1 MGIRRRLGRDGGGG
15 TMVARDGRVRRL
27 IFSVLAAALLLTL
40 PPGWQGAWAVASDG
54 CSRAPELR
62 ATTCRLVPG
71 QPLSDTL
78 AEAGGSALY
87 RVDALTS
94 DSSLNLTLAGGPP
107 DATLAVLNWRGEE
120 LASASRAPGD
130 DAAHLAVGLKL
141 PGAYGVRVTSPD
153 PASTA
158 PFEITA
164 GLDAPGPSPRAV
176 WPPAVE
182 GATGSLASERRN
194 VRTLRGAVTGGPGVG
209 RESLLGAPP
218 ATIVGDFTLVA
229 DVEFEQ
235 IVGASALTVRFR
247 FEPEAG
253 GGSGYFLSLDPV
265 AGEATLDSF
274 EEGRSQTLVAHARLP
289 VELGAGSPRRLIV
302 RANGQEISTT
312 LDGQAVLTAS
322 DGRYP
327 RGLIAVGAVTWS
339 DPAAVIFDH
348 L

>member
-141 PGAYGVRVTSPD
+141 PGPTECGSPARTRPAPPPSRSR
-153 PASTA
+153 PASM
-158 PFEITA
+158 
-164 GLDAPGPSPRAV
+164 
-176 WPPAVE
+176 PPARAPARS
-182 GATGSLASERRN
+182 GRRPWRARRAAS
-194 VRTLRGAVTGGPGVG
+194 P
-209 RESLLGAPP
+209 
-218 ATIVGDFTLVA
+218 
-229 DVEFEQ
+229 
-235 IVGASALTVRFR
+235 ASAGTC
-247 FEPEAG
+247 
-253 GGSGYFLSLDPV
+253 
-265 AGEATLDSF
+265 
-274 EEGRSQTLVAHARLP
+274 GRS
-289 VELGAGSPRRLIV
+289 AGP
-302 RANGQEISTT
+302 
-312 LDGQAVLTAS
+312 
-322 DGRYP
+322 
-327 RGLIAVGAVTWS
+327 
-339 DPAAVIFDH
+339 
-348 L
+348 